1 MTGTM
6 CVRIAIYNDLSNQIG
21 ARVGIDLDANLE
33 NVADKDLG
41 KEGIV
46 IEVADKD
53 LGKEGI
59 VIKVA
64 DKDLGKEVIVIEVAD
79 KDLGKEGIV
88 IEVFPMEDKA
98 INTANG
104 MVKKSITNQVSGINN
119 YRIKKN
125 ISSMH
130 GDLNLQRIYNVM
142 ILKCTFVSRLGL
154 KLT

>member
-33 NVADKDLG
+33 N
-41 KEGIV
+41 
-46 IEVADKD
+46 
-53 LGKEGI
+53 
-59 VIKVA
+59 
-64 DKDLGKEVIVIEVAD
+64 VAD